1 MVGSK
6 LMVLV
11 YPLSMSF
18 LPTQRGF
25 CWMPNNPSCTEC
37 SAHPAESHCY
47 PARRKSPLKVVA
59 QCRTM
64 SHDAQVNTCYNVNCQ
79 RRTRE
84 HTLPGANRAQKV
96 VTGCRQ
102 KSRDAQ
108 GNMCY
113 NVNCQR
119 RAKAHTLPGATRTQK
134 VVTECH
140 QKSRDRRVNTCYNAN
155 W

>member
-18 LPTQRGF
+18 LPTQRDF

-64 SHDAQVNTCYNVNCQ
+64 SHDVAQCRTMSQDAQVNMCYNVNCQ
-79 RRTRE
+79 RRTRTQDAAQQQRKPSMGSSSSCRPLTK
-84 HTLPGANRAQKV
+84 HRFTSKLVVAYDGILTLQYWESSVPWHE
-96 VTGCRQ
+96 
-102 KSRDAQ
+102 SS
-108 GNMCY
+108 
-113 NVNCQR
+113 
-119 RAKAHTLPGATRTQK
+119 P
-134 VVTECH
+134 
-140 QKSRDRRVNTCYNAN
+140 
-155 W
+155 

>member
-18 LPTQRGF
+18 LPTQRDF

-64 SHDAQVNTCYNVNCQ
+64 SHDVAQCRTMSQDAQVNMCYNVNCQ
-79 RRTRE
+79 RRTRTQDAAQQQRKPSMGSSSSCRPLTK
-84 HTLPGANRAQKV
+84 HRFTSNLVVAYDGILTLHYWESSVPWHE
-96 VTGCRQ
+96 
-102 KSRDAQ
+102 SS
-108 GNMCY
+108 
-113 NVNCQR
+113 
-119 RAKAHTLPGATRTQK
+119 P
-134 VVTECH
+134 
-140 QKSRDRRVNTCYNAN
+140 
-155 W
+155 

>member
-18 LPTQRGF
+18 LPTQRDF

-64 SHDAQVNTCYNVNCQ
+64 SHDVAQCRTMSQDAQVNMCYNVNCQ
-79 RRTRE
+79 RRTRTQDAAQQQRKPSMGSSSSCRPLTK
-84 HTLPGANRAQKV
+84 HRFTSNLVVAYDGILTLQYWESSVPWHE
-96 VTGCRQ
+96 
-102 KSRDAQ
+102 SS
-108 GNMCY
+108 
-113 NVNCQR
+113 
-119 RAKAHTLPGATRTQK
+119 P
-134 VVTECH
+134 
-140 QKSRDRRVNTCYNAN
+140 
-155 W
+155 

>member
-1 MVGSK
+1 MENEEKVLTNLRQFRTTWDNFGQFGTKYCAIMVGSK

-18 LPTQRGF
+18 LPTQRDF

-64 SHDAQVNTCYNVNCQ
+64 SRKVA
-79 RRTRE
+79 RRPSQYV
-84 HTLPGANRAQKV
+84 L
-96 VTGCRQ
+96 
-102 KSRDAQ
+102 
-108 GNMCY
+108 
-113 NVNCQR
+113 
-119 RAKAHTLPGATRTQK
+119 
-134 VVTECH
+134 
-140 QKSRDRRVNTCYNAN
+140 
-155 W
+155 

>member
-18 LPTQRGF
+18 LPTQRDF

-64 SHDAQVNTCYNVNCQ
+64 SHYVAQCRTMSQDAQVNMCYNVNCQ
-79 RRTRE
+79 RRTRTQDAAQQQRKPSMGSSSSCRPLTK
-84 HTLPGANRAQKV
+84 HRFTSNLVVAYDGILTLQYWESSVPWHE
-96 VTGCRQ
+96 
-102 KSRDAQ
+102 SS
-108 GNMCY
+108 
-113 NVNCQR
+113 
-119 RAKAHTLPGATRTQK
+119 P
-134 VVTECH
+134 
-140 QKSRDRRVNTCYNAN
+140 
-155 W
+155 